1 MSMTQREK
9 ERARE
14 HARESTRVSTGLN
27 LCTNENFRDLCVAKV
42 FFQTAN
48 VKSENFMH
56 SEWSENKL
64 LKGSVG
70 HQTRLRFSNK
80 CQMTHILPMQLAS
93 YRNELARELKYQL

>member
-70 HQTRLRFSNK
+70 HQTRLRF
-80 CQMTHILPMQLAS
+80 
-93 YRNELARELKYQL
+93 